1 VYLHHRDG
9 HRVPVLVR
17 IGPIRDE
24 HGAITGAVET
34 FSDNSQNYRSRQEL
48 EALRM
53 MALIDPL
60 TGVGNRRYAQDTLE
74 ARLNERDRYHWEC
87 GVIFCDVDHFKS
99 VNDTHGHDTGDR
111 VLRMVAQT
119 LANAVRGFD
128 FVGRWGGEEFVII
141 LTHADQSVLHTIAER
156 CRALV
161 QGSSVQADEGAL
173 SVTLSLGATLAG
185 DDDNVTSL
193 LDRADAMMYVSK
205 NSGRNQVT
213 LG

>member
-1 VYLHHRDG
+1 
-9 HRVPVLVR
+9 
-17 IGPIRDE
+17 
-24 HGAITGAVET
+24 
-34 FSDNSQNYRSRQEL
+34 
-48 EALRM
+48 M

-161 QGSSVQADEGAL
+161 QGSSVQADEGAV